1 MEGLVC
7 LCLEAAPGY
16 ISLAV
21 SAHPRPPAT
30 IASPLHTLF
39 HTVPSSPSLS
49 QRLQILDKSCGLG
62 YNPLVCEGPRSSLS
76 LKRPPHLHYHCAT
89 RFFYLIPFTHLLLT
103 LDSSGVLP
111 TFAIDYDPLLYEAPS
126 KFILFSPP
134 SIPQFFTRPSTLHT
148 TLHTTVDS
156 SHTRR
161 LMNSIDHRIA
171 KLRRHRD
178 RCLRLLTTRHP
189 ATEAALGSVWFKQ
202 YRKAQDK
209 IDCLQRQ
216 VSRLVKLCRHRD
228 RCLRFLTNRYPTL
241 EAAKGSK
248 RYQQYRAAEVRIDCL
263 QRQA

>member
-7 LCLEAAPGY
+7 LCLKAAPGY

-30 IASPLHTLF
+30 IASPLYTLF
-39 HTVPSSPSLS
+39 HTVPCLPSLS
-49 QRLQILDKSCGLG
+49 QRLRILDKSRGLG
-62 YNPLVCEGPRSSLS
+62 YNPLVCKGPRSSLS
-76 LKRPPHLHYHCAT
+76 LKRPPYLHHYTT

-126 KFILFSPP
+126 KFILSSPP

-148 TLHTTVDS
+148 TVDS

-161 LMNSIDHRIA
+161 LINSIDHRIA
-171 KLRRHRD
+171 RLRRHRN

-189 ATEAALGSVWFKQ
+189 ATEAALGSV
-202 YRKAQDK
+202 
-209 IDCLQRQ
+209 
-216 VSRLVKLCRHRD
+216 
-228 RCLRFLTNRYPTL
+228 
-241 EAAKGSK
+241 
-248 RYQQYRAAEVRIDCL
+248 
-263 QRQA
+263 